1 MERNRRQRE
10 RRELET
16 ERGLEETGV
25 DRTVNL
31 RKVAFPLRSSCTPPH
46 RFQKS
51 SHPWRPNVFPTLTQS
66 TSSTYASPRI
76 RIRREVRLV
85 RANGIVAS
93 ASINIISLSRSGIST
108 RANRFSVHLRQR
120 QNTWILTGFAR
131 FFRRTLFVPRTSTGS
146 CFARRSSALPTSRFA
161 EENRG

>member
-10 RRELET
+10 RRGLET

-120 QNTWILTGFAR
+120 QILTGFAR
-131 FFRRTLFVPRTSTGS
+131 FFRRTLFVPRTSARS
-146 CFARRSSALPTSRFA
+146 CYARRSLALPTSWFA
-161 EENRG
+161 KGNRG